1 MNGEQPLVRIIDDEE
16 SIREALSFLLGNE
29 GWKTIGYE
37 NADTFLRSDSP
48 STPGCVILDI
58 RMPGM
63 SGLDAQKIMKDRGFV
78 LPIIFLSAHGDIDTA
93 VDTMRLGAF
102 DFIQKPID
110 PERMTKTVERAIRES
125 IRRSRGILSSE
136 VIAERVNLLTHR
148 ERQILQFAQ
157 AGLTNKKIAEA
168 LNIREKTV
176 ESFKTSIFKR
186 FGDSSM
192 KELRTMLG
200 MEPKI

>member
-186 FGDSSM
+186 FGATS

>member
-186 FGDSSM
+186 FVATSM

>member
-1 MNGEQPLVRIIDDEE
+1 MKRVFLVDDEYLAIE
-16 SIREALSFLLGNE
+16 GLRRLVDWKKYDMEVCGVAGDGKSGREM
-29 GWKTIGYE
+29 
-37 NADTFLRSDSP
+37 
-48 STPGCVILDI
+48 ILAQKPDIVFSDI

-186 FGDSSM
+186 FGATSM

>member
-186 FGDSSM
+186 FGATSM
-192 KELRTMLG
+192 KELRMMLG

>member
-186 FGDSSM
+186 FGATSM
-192 KELRTMLG
+192 KALRTMLG

>member
-63 SGLDAQKIMKDRGFV
+63 
-78 LPIIFLSAHGDIDTA
+78 
-93 VDTMRLGAF
+93 
-102 DFIQKPID
+102 
-110 PERMTKTVERAIRES
+110 
-125 IRRSRGILSSE
+125 RRISM
-136 VIAERVNLLTHR
+136 H
-148 ERQILQFAQ
+148 
-157 AGLTNKKIAEA
+157 
-168 LNIREKTV
+168 
-176 ESFKTSIFKR
+176 KR
-186 FGDSSM
+186 S
-192 KELRTMLG
+192 
-200 MEPKI
+200 

>member
-186 FGDSSM
+186 FAATSM

>member
-102 DFIQKPID
+102 DFIQKPIEMCIRD
-110 PERMTKTVERAIRES
+110 STK
-125 IRRSRGILSSE
+125 
-136 VIAERVNLLTHR
+136 
-148 ERQILQFAQ
+148 
-157 AGLTNKKIAEA
+157 
-168 LNIREKTV
+168 
-176 ESFKTSIFKR
+176 
-186 FGDSSM
+186 
-192 KELRTMLG
+192 
-200 MEPKI
+200 

>member
-78 LPIIFLSAHGDIDTA
+78 LPIIFLSAHGDIDTIRCH
-93 VDTMRLGAF
+93 TNFRHPFNLSWSG
-102 DFIQKPID
+102 
-110 PERMTKTVERAIRES
+110 KTCD
-125 IRRSRGILSSE
+125 IRRSS
-136 VIAERVNLLTHR
+136 
-148 ERQILQFAQ
+148 
-157 AGLTNKKIAEA
+157 
-168 LNIREKTV
+168 KT
-176 ESFKTSIFKR
+176 TS
-186 FGDSSM
+186 
-192 KELRTMLG
+192 
-200 MEPKI
+200 

>member
-136 VIAERVNLLTHR
+136 VIAE
-148 ERQILQFAQ
+148 ILQFAQ

-186 FGDSSM
+186 FGATSM